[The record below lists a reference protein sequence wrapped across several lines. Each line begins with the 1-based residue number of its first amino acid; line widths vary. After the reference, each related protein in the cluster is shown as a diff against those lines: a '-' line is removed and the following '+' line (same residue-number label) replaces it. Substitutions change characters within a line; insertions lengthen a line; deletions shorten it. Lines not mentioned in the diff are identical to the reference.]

1 MFTVTPVLA
10 TQKGSNLIKSFIK
23 ALIPNTILK
32 HLIKFKNKDTST
44 RIYFEDNLVTIDKKS
59 IQGAT
64 PLFYWDGV
72 PNFGDTIGPY
82 LVSKI
87 TKKPVFNILNKKV
100 AGFMAVGSILQ
111 LIDRKNMVVWG
122 SGLIDEPSDELIK
135 DLKKYKPKI
144 LSLRG
149 KQTAKFLRSAGI
161 DIPDENTYGDPAL
174 ALPRFYQPKIT
185 QKRRIGLCPHYI
197 HKHYFLSDN
206 IDNEKFNIIDVQL
219 DMKNVINQICSSD
232 VCVST
237 SLHGLII
244 AQAYNIPWV
253 WLEICDEN
261 LAGNDFKFKD
271 FFSTID
277 QNQVSHVKTTLAELS
292 NLDFEVLAKG
302 AYLPDKLYNEDKIIK
317 ALENYLF
324 NFSN

>member
-1 MFTVTPVLA
+1 M
-10 TQKGSNLIKSFIK
+10 
-23 ALIPNTILK
+23 IPRAILK
-32 HLIKFKNKDTST
+32 RLVKLKNKDKST
-44 RIYFEDNLVTIDKKS
+44 RVYFEDNVVTIDGKN
-59 IQGAT
+59 IHGAT
-64 PLFYWDGV
+64 PVFYWDGV

-87 TKKPVFNILNKKV
+87 TKKPVFNILNKK
-100 AGFMAVGSILQ
+100 ASGLMAVGSILQ

-135 DLKKYKPKI
+135 DLIKYKPKI

-149 KQTAKFLRSAGI
+149 KQTALCLSKAGI
-161 DIPDENTYGDPAL
+161 DVPDASTYGDPAL
-174 ALPRFYQPKIT
+174 VLPRFYQPKLT
-185 QKRRIGLCPHYI
+185 QKHGIGLCPHYT
-197 HKHYFLSDN
+197 HKQHFLAEAF
-206 IDNEKFNIIDVQL
+206 DNEIFNIIDVQL
-219 DMKNVINQICSSD
+219 DMKSVINQICSSD

-261 LAGNDFKFKD
+261 LTGNDFKFKD

-324 NFSN
+324 NFSK